1 MCGFPKRELAR
12 VLNHIAA
19 KGTQMAK
26 DEILEATYQI
36 ILMLF
41 LVISIS

>member
-1 MCGFPKRELAR
+1 
-12 VLNHIAA
+12 
-19 KGTQMAK
+19 MAK

-41 LVISIS
+41 LVISISLVKEQNDRRSNLQASTLETIY